1 MLGITKVLADT
12 AANNLATDSQVS
24 EQAAQTMS
32 TVAPFGMMIALF
44 VIMYFVMIRP
54 QRKKEKE
61 AQAMIKALTVGDKIV
76 TIGGICG
83 KIVKIKDDFI
93 FIESGNVGNPNERS
107 LIKMER
113 QSVRSV
119 EKKADTKQVDS
130 IPDEPAEE

>member
-32 TVAPFGMMIALF
+32 TVGPLVMMIALF
-44 VIMYFVMIRP
+44 VIMYFVLIRP

-83 KIVKIKDDFI
+83 KIVKIKDDYI
-93 FIESGNVGNPNERS
+93 FIESGNIGNPNEKT